1 MRYKTIGVIVNPE
14 KPNIASF
21 LAEFIR
27 GAREDGFDLYLD
39 EDARGSVACDA
50 DYGIPDAC
58 DMIVV
63 LGGDGTIIKAARQF
77 AEREIPI
84 FGINLGR
91 LGFLAEEAGSQG
103 MKRIKEGRFSIQ
115 KRMRI
120 SASVMEGKRTVAS
133 LCALNDIVVHGAG
146 FSRMITIRS
155 EVDGQLV
162 REYSGDGVIVST
174 PTGST
179 AYSLA
184 AQGPLLL
191 PTMEAIILSPLCPHS
206 LSIRPMVLD
215 SDRKIALTVVRKKSN
230 CVMTVDGQVGVEL
243 ADNQHVEVA
252 RCPRVTRLIVPDDYD
267 FFSLLREKL

>member
-1 MRYKTIGVIVNPE
+1 MNFKRIGVVVNLQ
-14 KPNIASF
+14 KPNVASF
-21 LAEFIR
+21 LEQFVR
-27 GAREDGFDLYLD
+27 DARADGFELFLD
-39 EDARGSVACDA
+39 EEIRDSIALDAA
-50 DYGIPDAC
+50 YGITDGC
-58 DMIVV
+58 DLIVV

-77 AEREIPI
+77 AHREIPI

-91 LGFLAEEAGSQG
+91 LGFLAEEAGSSG

-115 KRMRI
+115 DRMRI
-120 SASVMEGKRTVAS
+120 SASVMEGNTAVES

-146 FSRMITIRS
+146 FSRMITVRS
-155 EVDGQLV
+155 EVDRQLV
-162 REYSGDGVIVST
+162 REYSGDGVIVAT

-191 PTMEAIILSPLCPHS
+191 PTMRAIILSPLCPHS

-215 SDRKIALTVVRKKSN
+215 ADRKINLTVVRKKSN
-230 CVMTVDGQVGVEL
+230 CMMTVDGQVGVEL
-243 ADNQHVEVA
+243 AENQHVEVE
-252 RCPRVTRLIVPDDYD
+252 RCAQVTKLIVPDDYD